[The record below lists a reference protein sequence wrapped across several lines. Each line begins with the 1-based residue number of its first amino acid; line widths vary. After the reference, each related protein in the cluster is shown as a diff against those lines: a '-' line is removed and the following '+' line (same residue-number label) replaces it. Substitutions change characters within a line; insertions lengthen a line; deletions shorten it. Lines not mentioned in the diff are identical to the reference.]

1 MRERPCADG
10 SFFGPS
16 TQQQIADHRR
26 RQHERQREQHIQ
38 HTFEHARQTRNVI
51 GRRNPREEDDNRGN
65 KRIRSELYNG
75 YQSIIV
81 SFLK

>member
-10 SFFGPS
+10 SFRS
-16 TQQQIADHRR
+16 EHAQQQIADHRR

-38 HTFEHARQTRNVI
+38 HAFEHARQTRNVI

-65 KRIRSELYNG
+65 ERDTQRVI
-75 YQSIIV
+75 
-81 SFLK
+81 